1 MSQLNAKLGL
11 MDDSDYLR
19 LLTIA
24 AEQANA
30 FLSNARKWERE
41 RWVCQRLLQGLNVP
55 YRADEFAPAGSRR
68 TYCFAMPIS
77 RCFSCSTRASPQ

>member
-1 MSQLNAKLGL
+1 

-19 LLTIA
+19 LLTIQ

-41 RWVCQRLLQGLNVP
+41 RWVCQRLLQGLNIP
-55 YRADEFAPAGSRR
+55 PRRAGTAGR
-68 TYCFAMPIS
+68 TVS
-77 RCFSCSTRASPQ
+77 RCVF

>member
-1 MSQLNAKLGL
+1 

-19 LLTIA
+19 LLTVA

-55 YRADEFAPAGSRR
+55 YRAEEFHTADRKSVV
-68 TYCFAMPIS
+68 
-77 RCFSCSTRASPQ
+77 